1 MEVLECKNWGEI
13 SDGYN
18 IGRWE
23 FAVADD
29 VHRRNIGV
37 QTYITYQCMYV
48 RSYLGNKYM
57 GLAEWNIYVD
67 KNHTNI
73 DANSESSLLFLCD
86 IIYS

>member
-1 MEVLECKNWGEI
+1 
-13 SDGYN
+13 
-18 IGRWE
+18 
-23 FAVADD
+23 
-29 VHRRNIGV
+29 
-37 QTYITYQCMYV
+37 MYV